1 MQDSQR
7 EKTPPLFSFGK
18 LIILWTN
25 NADVFVL

>member
-7 EKTPPLFSFGK
+7 EKKPPLFSFSK